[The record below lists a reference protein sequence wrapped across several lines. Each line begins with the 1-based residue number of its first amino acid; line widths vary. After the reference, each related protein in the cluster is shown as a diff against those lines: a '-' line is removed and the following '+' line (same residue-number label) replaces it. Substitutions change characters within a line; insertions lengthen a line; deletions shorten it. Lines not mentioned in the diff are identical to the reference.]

1 MNRMKNIWRNIFLC
15 VGGLLIAACIA
26 CTYIYGRSQRG
37 KIVCRNVE
45 VKVQDSM
52 DIRFISSGEI
62 VRSIRKEYGR
72 CVGMKLDEI
81 DLVKIEDLIDSKSA
95 VLKSQAYT
103 TKDSVLHIEVTQR
116 KPLVRFQRGDT
127 GFYADEDGF
136 VFPLQST
143 YAPHIQ
149 IVDGNIPVN
158 VAVGHKG
165 EIANPQER
173 EWLLDMI
180 GMVRYIEKDK
190 DWKRII
196 VQIHVNE
203 DGDLV
208 LVPRDG
214 KEKFIFGYPD
224 NLEEKF
230 SKFRK
235 YYTAIIPKAG
245 KERYKVVD
253 LRYKGQIICK

>member
-1 MNRMKNIWRNIFLC
+1 MNRILKYTLLSL
-15 VGGLLIAACIA
+15 GGVLIAACII
-26 CTYIYGRSQRG
+26 CTFLYGRSQRG
-37 KIVCRNVE
+37 QIVCKRILVH
-45 VKVQDSM
+45 VQDSM
-52 DIRFISSGEI
+52 DIRFISSDEI
-62 VRSIRKEYGR
+62 VRSIRKEYGK
-72 CVGMKLDEI
+72 CIGMKLDSI
-81 DLVKIEDLIDSKSA
+81 DLVKIEDLIDRKSA

-116 KPLVRFQRGDT
+116 KPLVRFQRGST
-127 GFYADEDGF
+127 GFYADEEGF

-149 IVDGNIPVN
+149 IVDGNIPIK
-158 VAVGHKG
+158 VAQGHKG
-165 EIANPQER
+165 EIENPKSR
-173 EWLLDMI
+173 KWLLDMVE
-180 GMVRYIEKDK
+180 MVRHIESNK

-203 DGDLV
+203 DGDIV
-208 LVPRDG
+208 LVPREG

-224 NLEEKF
+224 KLEDKFEKL
-230 SKFRK
+230 RK

-245 KERYKVVD
+245 KDTYTVVD